1 MVMVENAPLSLH
13 VPEPE
18 VRPGGTPDFSNVPIP
33 KAGSVP
39 RPAVDVDPREIRDL
53 AYSIIRVLN
62 REGEAVG
69 PGRVRSAMRSCSTAC
84 AT

>member
-1 MVMVENAPLSLH
+1 MCQDRGDGRKTVMTDALRFH

-39 RPAVDVDPREIRDL
+39 RPPIDVLDH
-53 AYSIIRVLN
+53 
-62 REGEAVG
+62 
-69 PGRVRSAMRSCSTAC
+69 
-84 AT
+84 